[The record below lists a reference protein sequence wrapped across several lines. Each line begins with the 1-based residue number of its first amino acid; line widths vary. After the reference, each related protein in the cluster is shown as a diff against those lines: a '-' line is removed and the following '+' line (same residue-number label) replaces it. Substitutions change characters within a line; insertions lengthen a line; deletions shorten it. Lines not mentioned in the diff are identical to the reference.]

1 MTDKDM
7 YVETYEEDNLKT
19 CLILK
24 HNCTITTYDDFK
36 SFEIKLK
43 ENKIDDLRDL
53 KDCIEEMIRQRRK
66 AWFIKMR
73 EETKHE

>member
-1 MTDKDM
+1 MTDKDIHI
-7 YVETYEEDNLKT
+7 ETNLKT
-19 CLILK
+19 CLITK
-24 HNCTITTYDDFK
+24 NNCMINTEDDFK

-66 AWFIKMR
+66 AYFIKVR
-73 EETKHE
+73 EETTNE